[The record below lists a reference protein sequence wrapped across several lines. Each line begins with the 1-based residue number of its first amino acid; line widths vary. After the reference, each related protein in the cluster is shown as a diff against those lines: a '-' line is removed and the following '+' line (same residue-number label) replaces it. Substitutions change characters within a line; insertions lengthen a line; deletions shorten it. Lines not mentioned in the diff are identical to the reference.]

1 MLKNYFVLNVVN
13 FSCSC
18 SGKVE
23 NPFPKIFIFCNSA
36 GMWWWAYNYHK
47 NTTKHMA
54 LNLIQPERVQD
65 LIRQRPK
72 MDAMVTMMQGNAIFA
87 DIFNCPIINF
97 SPFPVHFNMLGT
109 TNVINYNIQPF
120 PLMPLIE
127 PMAFL
132 DRLLSSSVS
141 IGTTLY
147 MSWHTSSLFTHQ
159 QEFLRNTLGL
169 ESRDPKT
176 ILRERSALLLSGSH
190 PITHGAWQ
198 YLPNVIEV
206 SL

>member
-1 MLKNYFVLNVVN
+1 
-13 FSCSC
+13 
-18 SGKVE
+18 
-23 NPFPKIFIFCNSA
+23 
-36 GMWWWAYNYHK
+36 MWWWAYNYHK

-54 LNLIQPERVQD
+54 LNLVQPERVQD